1 MIRDRVVPRSR
12 ILGTGSYVPERVL
25 TNRELAERVSTS
37 DGWIREHTGIGARR
51 VLGPGETTSDM
62 AGAAAR
68 RAVEAAGLT
77 VADLDLIILATST
90 GDSPL
95 PATAAQLQQKLG
107 ADLIPSFDLGASS
120 AGFLYAL
127 TVADQFIAAG
137 TFKTVLV
144 VGADAPSRFLDPRD
158 RTAPALF
165 GDGAGAVVV
174 GEASGDAGIL
184 SSRLHTDGTLADL
197 MQVPGGGSAE
207 PLDEAALARG
217 RQYLT
222 IDGPRLRDVTVKHL
236 TAYSMQALKAAR
248 LTSAELD
255 WVVAQQG
262 NLRIIETISQRLGF
276 PLSRFVL
283 ETEDVANTMAASIPI
298 ALDRAVRGGTIA
310 QGQTVLMCALGAGI
324 CWGAMIVRM

>member
-1 MIRDRVVPRSR
+1 MNRDRVVPRSR
-12 ILGTGSYVPERVL
+12 ILGTGSFVPESQVD
-25 TNRELAERVSTS
+25 NRQLEDRLATS
-37 DGWIREHTGIGARR
+37 DAWIREHTGIGSRH
-51 VLGPGETTSDM
+51 VLAAGETTSDM
-62 AGAAAR
+62 AAAAAR

-77 VADLDLIILATST
+77 VADLDLIVLATST

-95 PATAAQLQQKLG
+95 PATAAHLQQKLG
-107 ADLIPSFDLGASS
+107 ADLVPSFDLNASS

-144 VGADAPSRFLDPRD
+144 VGADAPSRFLNPRD
-158 RTAPALF
+158 RTTNALF

-174 GEASGDAGIL
+174 GQASGESGIL
-184 SSRLHTDGTLADL
+184 SSKIHADGTYAEL

-207 PLDEAALARG
+207 PLTPASLEQG

-222 IDGPRLRDVTVKHL
+222 LDGPKLRDVTVRHL
-236 TAYSMQALKAAR
+236 TSYSMQALKAAR

-262 NLRIIETISQRLGF
+262 NLRIVETISQRLGF

-283 ETEDVANTMAASIPI
+283 ETEDVGNTVAASIPI
-298 ALDRAVRGGTIA
+298 ALDRAVRGGKIKE
-310 QGQTVLMCALGAGI
+310 GQTVLLCALGAGI
-324 CWGAMIVRM
+324 VWGAMIVRM